1 MKYIQPLRKPMT
13 EKFLNCSVFHYDC
26 NKVIEG
32 LVRSLKSTGLNPAGL
47 LIMGASGLGK
57 TTAIRLFKEQYSR
70 PATETHSYQTIVPVI
85 TPENGT
91 VKSMT
96 CALLKA
102 LGCPTPDRGSA
113 HSMFIRA
120 VKLMENLET
129 KIIIFD
135 EIQHLTEKNAQ
146 KKTKPVINFV
156 KNLMSETNC
165 PVVLVGMPDA
175 KDLLELDEQIE
186 RRFSKTIMLNP
197 FSMNNEK
204 VNHDY
209 TDTDL
214 FFSFLHTIAD
224 IMPIDTINIEDPV
237 VAKRILAASK
247 GKISI
252 IIKILEYVIE
262 NNEGELATLS
272 DFSRAYSEISDYDI
286 QYCPFIIT
294 TKQLEK
300 LYFLEG

>member
-1 MKYIQPLRKPMT
+1 MSYVQPLRKVMT
-13 EKFLNCSVFHYDC
+13 ENFLNCSVFHYDC

-47 LIMGASGLGK
+47 MIIGASGLGK
-57 TTAIRLFKEQYSR
+57 STAIRLFKEQYSK
-70 PATETHSYQTIVPVI
+70 PATETHSYQTVVSVI

-120 VKLMENLET
+120 VKLIENLDT

-146 KKTKPVINFV
+146 KKTQPVINFV

-175 KDLLELDEQIE
+175 VDLLTLDEQIE
-186 RRFSKTIMLNP
+186 RRFSKSIIIKP
-197 FSMNNEK
+197 FSMTNEK
-204 VNHDY
+204 IDDEF

-214 FFSFLHTIAD
+214 YISFLDSIAD
-224 IMPIDTINIEDPV
+224 IMPIKTINITDLNI
-237 VAKRILAASK
+237 AKRILAASK

-252 IIKILEYVIE
+252 IIMILEHVIE
-262 NNEGELATLS
+262 SNEGGMATLS
-272 DFSRAYSEISDYDI
+272 DFSRAYREIADYDI
-286 QYCPFIIT
+286 QYCPFLVS

-300 LYFLEG
+300 LYF